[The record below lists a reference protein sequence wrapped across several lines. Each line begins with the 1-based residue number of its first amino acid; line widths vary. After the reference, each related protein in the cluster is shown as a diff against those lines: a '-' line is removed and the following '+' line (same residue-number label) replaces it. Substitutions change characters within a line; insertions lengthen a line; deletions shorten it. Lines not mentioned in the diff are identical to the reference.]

1 MRRIIL
7 AALVAFTPL
16 VALAQQ
22 SRLPPVAQMMQQAS
36 SRPALT
42 PDTPV
47 PLRLNRGQ
55 VAFLRIAPE
64 AGGDFMVITRR
75 LSRGTDTVLQAI
87 DARGTVVAEDDDSGA
102 ESLSSRIEVSAAD
115 AVTLIRVSL
124 LGDAAGNFEV
134 LLTRSPPAPP
144 QTFTENITTA
154 AQAAPLALDQAQPI
168 RLRRGQQAFWRLPDG
183 NLIAQTRALSQG
195 TDTVLT
201 VLDAAGRELVSD
213 DDGGEEPLASLVEV
227 DAAQRRPLFL
237 RASILGGGA
246 GRFELV
252 LTALPPAPPATFPTT
267 LSQAATTAPITVGQA
282 VPITLGRRQQAY
294 FRIPE
299 DTRDLV
305 AMTRSLSDGADTVL
319 ALLDANGAE
328 IATDD
333 DGGEQSLSSAL
344 DVAAAQRRPAYLRAG
359 LLGTAGGSFELIL
372 DVEPPRTG
380 PAYPTNII
388 EAAQAPAL
396 TPGTPVALRL
406 RRNQQAFFRLP
417 DGDLV
422 ALTRALGNNT
432 DTVLAVVDASGTVVA
447 EDDDGGGGLA
457 SRIEIAASEA
467 RPLFLR
473 AGLLAGSGGDGS
485 FELVIEVNKTEPS
498 APFGASVAN
507 AVPVQVG
514 QTLSLRLRRGEEAFF
529 RLPEGSL
536 VAITQNLRGSTDT
549 VLALLDAQGQV
560 LAEDDDGGGGLAS
573 RLNIPQSGK
582 GGPSYLRAS
591 ILGGGGGAFE
601 LVVQAAGRR

>member
-1 MRRIIL
+1 MRRMIL

-16 VALAQQ
+16 VALAQP

-42 PDTPV
+42 LDTPV
-47 PLRLNRGQ
+47 ALRLNRGQ

-102 ESLSSRIEVSAAD
+102 ENLASRIEVSAAD

-124 LGDAAGNFEV
+124 LGDAPGNFEV

-154 AQAAPLALDQAQPI
+154 AQAPPLALDQAQPL

-201 VLDAAGRELVSD
+201 VLDAGGRELVSD

-227 DAAQRRPLFL
+227 DAAQRPLFL

-246 GRFELV
+246 GRFEVV
-252 LTALPPAPPATFPTT
+252 LSAVPPAPPATFPTT
-267 LSQAATTAPITVGQA
+267 LTAAATTAPITIGQA

-299 DTRDLV
+299 DARDLV
-305 AMTRSLSDGADTVL
+305 AMTRALSDGADTVL
-319 ALLDANGAE
+319 ALLDANGTE

-344 DVAAAQRRPAYLRAG
+344 DVPSAQRRPAYLRAG

-388 EAAQAPAL
+388 EAAQAPAITL
-396 TPGTPVALRL
+396 GTPVPLRL

-432 DTVLAVVDASGTVVA
+432 DTMLAVVDASGTVIA

-485 FELVIEVNKTEPS
+485 FELVVEVNKVEPS

-507 AVPVQVG
+507 AVPVQLG
-514 QTLSLRLRRGEEAFF
+514 QTLSLRLRQGEEAFF

-549 VLALLDAQGQV
+549 VLALVDAQGQV

-573 RLNIPQSGK
+573 RLNIPHSGK

-591 ILGGGGGAFE
+591 ILGGGAGAFE